1 MAAAVTETWWREE
14 YSDAQLSI
22 EGFHLIRSDRKKRR
36 GGGCALYVNS
46 AIPIHDQ
53 FTYTDE
59 SNSAALAY
67 VKESH
72 TVIGVVYRAP
82 NSPVT
87 ELLDSL
93 SRFLD
98 SCEGSDV
105 TPDIYLT
112 GDFNMPSIDWATLG
126 GTPDP
131 AARQLL
137 SFVEAHFL
145 TQLVDSP
152 TRGSNT
158 LDLVFSNRPDY
169 VVDTQV
175 SDSYISD
182 HLLVTCTLGFGL
194 NPKPSPSPKLEDFF
208 AFSFHEAD
216 FAGMRDELDE
226 IDWDALAG
234 ICSDE
239 DGSDFVQLVNLTVL
253 QVLSHHSRRKKAHHK
268 RRDPVLRRLKIKQ
281 RDLNKRLARAREH
294 QTPAISQLEVSVAR
308 VTLQIMSHISERLQE
323 DELGALGKIKSN
335 PKFFWTYANKKRK
348 MRSRIPPLLKDDGSL
363 TDVASEK
370 AELFQT
376 QFTSVFSTPSPDPS
390 NAANSITPSTTYISD
405 IEFTPAAIE
414 RALADLN
421 AYSAGPPGDIPAR
434 ILREC
439 RSSLSYPLFI
449 IWSKSF
455 DSGIVPTFLKYQHI
469 SPLYKKGSKSVAG
482 NYRPISLTSH
492 IAKTFERVVRSQLV
506 DYFESADLFNDS
518 QHGFRRGRSCLTQL
532 TRHLDY
538 VLNSLNSLLEVDV
551 IYLDFEKAFDK
562 VDIGVLIEKLK
573 KYGVKGKLLAWIE
586 SFLRGRKQTVM
597 VDGTCSSFADVLSGV
612 PQGTV
617 LGPIL
622 FLIYVIDLESVLQHG
637 TSLSFADDTKIS
649 AAIRSMVDKINL
661 QEDLNNVI
669 SWADLNNMSLHQAK
683 FEVINYK
690 LNHTSSLRELPLSAE
705 NYLYQLSD
713 GRSID
718 PSHTVRDLG
727 VLLSSD
733 GSWSAQIARVVS
745 EARRVA
751 GWTLG
756 AFKSRSPRVMMTLYK
771 SLVRPHLDYCCTLWS
786 PTKIGDISRVEDIQR
801 AFTRKIGGLR
811 GLNYWQ
817 RLQTLGLLSLQRRRE
832 RYTMILVWKVYNG
845 EMPNTTNMSF
855 IDSHR
860 SGPRAVVPKYS
871 YEAQRANLTL
881 FEGSFAVKGAQ
892 LWNTL
897 PQHVKESP
905 TLFQFKT
912 SLGKFLS
919 TIPDTPPVSGYPP
932 QNGNNSI
939 LQCC

>member
-14 YSDAQLSI
+14 YSDAQLCI
-22 EGFHLIRSDRKKRR
+22 DGYHLIRSDRKRRR

-46 AIPIHDQ
+46 AIPLHDELK
-53 FTYTDE
+53 YSDE
-59 SNSAALAY
+59 HNNASLVY
-67 VKESH
+67 VKETH

-87 ELLDSL
+87 ELLESI
-93 SRFLD
+93 SRFID
-98 SCEGSDV
+98 SCEGDDV
-105 TPDIYLT
+105 TPDIYIT
-112 GDFNMPSIDWATLG
+112 GDFNMPSIEWPTLS

-131 AARQLL
+131 AARQFL

-169 VVDTQV
+169 IIDTQV
-175 SDSYISD
+175 SNSYISD
-182 HLLVTCTLGFGL
+182 HQMVTCTLGFGL
-194 NPKPSPSPKLEDFF
+194 APKPSPSPNLEDFF

-216 FAGMRDELDE
+216 FPAMRDELNG
-226 IDWDALAG
+226 IDWDTLAD
-234 ICSDE
+234 ICDDE
-239 DGSDFVQLVNLTVL
+239 DGSEFFQLLNLTVL
-253 QVLSHHSRRKKAHHK
+253 QVLSHHSRRKKARHK
-268 RRDPVLRRLKIKQ
+268 RRDPILRRLKIKQ
-281 RDLNKRLARAREH
+281 RSLNKRLTHAREH
-294 QTPAISQLEVSVAR
+294 RTPVIEQLEISVAR
-308 VTLQIMSHISERLQE
+308 VTLRIMSHISDRLDE

-348 MRSRIPPLLKDDGSL
+348 MRSRIPPLLKEDGSL
-363 TDVASEK
+363 TDVAAEK
-370 AELFQT
+370 AELFQS
-376 QFTSVFSTPSPDPS
+376 QFTSVFSNPCSTPS
-390 NAANSITPSTTYISD
+390 NAADSIPPSTTSISS
-405 IEFTPAAIE
+405 IEFSPASIE

-439 RSSLSYPLFI
+439 RSSLSYPLYI
-449 IWSKSF
+449 LWSKSF
-455 DSGIVPTFLKYQHI
+455 ETGVVPTLLKYQHI

-506 DYFESADLFNDS
+506 DYFESSNLFNDS

-532 TRHLDY
+532 TRHLDS
-538 VLNSLNSLLEVDV
+538 VLSSLNSLLEVDV

-562 VDIGVLIEKLK
+562 VDIGILLEKLK
-573 KYGVKGKLLAWIE
+573 RYGVCGRLHAWLE

-597 VDGTCSSFADVLSGV
+597 VDGSCSSFVDVLSGV

-622 FLIYVIDLESVLQHG
+622 FLIYVIDLESVLKHG
-637 TSLSFADDTKIS
+637 SSLSFADDTKIT
-649 AAIRSMVDKINL
+649 AAIRSMLDKFNL

-683 FEVINYK
+683 FEVMNYK
-690 LNHTSSLRELPLSAE
+690 LNHTSSLRELPFSAD
-705 NYLYQLSD
+705 NYLYHLSD
-713 GRSID
+713 GRAID
-718 PSHTVRDLG
+718 PAHTVRDLG

-756 AFKSRSPRVMMTLYK
+756 AFKSRSPHVMMTLYK

-786 PTKIGDISRVEDIQR
+786 PTKIGDIYRVEDIQR

-817 RLQTLGLLSLQRRRE
+817 RLQSLGLLSLQRRRE
-832 RYTMILVWKVYNG
+832 RYTMILVWKVYHG
-845 EMPNTTNMSF
+845 EMPNITNMSF
-855 IDSHR
+855 VDSHR
-860 SGPRAVVPKYS
+860 SGPRAVVPRYS
-871 YEAQRANLTL
+871 YCCNL
-881 FEGSFAVKGAQ
+881 
-892 LWNTL
+892 
-897 PQHVKESP
+897 
-905 TLFQFKT
+905 
-912 SLGKFLS
+912 
-919 TIPDTPPVSGYPP
+919 I
-932 QNGNNSI
+932 
-939 LQCC
+939 